1 MKHLQHLADHGST
14 SNLDEHNMIQT
25 DTVVAIQ
32 EGKAALNFVRLD
44 HALEQVFDGELL
56 TLPRQIIRNGQDGTQ
71 VIGGM
76 SP

>member
-1 MKHLQHLADHGST
+1 V
-14 SNLDEHNMIQT
+14 IQT

-32 EGKAALNFVRLD
+32 EGKATLNFVRLD
-44 HALEQVFDGELL
+44 HALEQVLDSELL

-71 VIGGM
+71 VIRGM